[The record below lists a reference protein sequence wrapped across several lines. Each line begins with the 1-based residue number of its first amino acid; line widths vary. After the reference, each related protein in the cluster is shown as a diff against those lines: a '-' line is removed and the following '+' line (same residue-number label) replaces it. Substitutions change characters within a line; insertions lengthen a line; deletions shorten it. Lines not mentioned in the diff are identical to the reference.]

1 MKSTH
6 RLILAAV
13 VAASALAPASGAFA
27 DSWRS
32 IADTYLVKA
41 RTWTGGGFD
50 TAERNGYLSKSQKK
64 SLLGQGGD
72 LTSGALSQ
80 NALTGGG
87 SGKSGLPSG
96 MPKKL
101 SSKLPKAVQ

>member
-6 RLILAAV
+6 RLILVAV
-13 VAASALAPASGAFA
+13 VAASALAPAGAAFA
-27 DSWRS
+27 GWRG

-41 RTWTGGGFD
+41 RTWTSDGFD
-50 TAERNGYLSKSQKK
+50 TAERNGYLSKSEKK

-80 NALTGGG
+80 NALAGS

-96 MPKKL
+96 MAKKL
-101 SSKLPKAVQ
+101 SSKVPKAVQ